1 VRLLARSVRTIRFA
15 VVSAPLPPAAAA
27 RKSADEQTSDEQWAE
42 IERAYGHALD
52 ATIKRE
58 ILRVTTSF
66 VLFEQF
72 ERAALRLAASENRA
86 QSIKWSAE
94 KFFSDLFG
102 GPSDD
107 ATVFADE
114 LIDRYFNGRMPQLR
128 ELLPSLAVACNSA
141 LTEMKTSPGHR
152 EGAAWDQWARGLTT
166 ILDAAGLPI
175 AASKGRG
182 KSKSDSPSAFASLV
196 LKLQDCVPKEARR
209 HNTPDG
215 LAMAI
220 NRARRGF
227 RSKSE

>member
-1 VRLLARSVRTIRFA
+1 MPFA
-15 VVSAPLPPAAAA
+15 VVSGDPA
-27 RKSADEQTSDEQWAE
+27 KPKPFSISDDQWVE
-42 IERAYGHALD
+42 IERAYGHAFD
-52 ATIKRE
+52 ATIKLE

-66 VLFEQF
+66 VLFEPF

-86 QSIKWSAE
+86 QSIRWSAE

-128 ELLPSLAVACNSA
+128 ELLSSLAVACNSA
-141 LTEMKTSPGHR
+141 LTEISPR
-152 EGAAWDQWARGLTT
+152 EGAAWDQWACGLTT

-182 KSKSDSPSAFASLV
+182 KSKSDSPSAFVWLV

-209 HNTPDG
+209 HNTRDG
-215 LAMAI
+215 LASAI
-220 NRARRGF
+220 NRARTGF
-227 RSKSE
+227 GSKPERPSTKK